1 MCGRW
6 FWRAKYLSPIV
17 RRLLSAVKF
26 EGWKWCRWHRSSLVT
41 CGSIHP
47 HLSQSRFVLTWR
59 QEHCLPSC
67 CKTLDPE
74 QTDASSKI
82 QLLVG
87 CADVLGWSLLG
98 DCFLMKSACL
108 MSSLLNS
115 TVRSPLTHFYPTES
129 QTPHIHSDARPSYTS
144 KHLPKDRPMQI
155 L

>member
-1 MCGRW
+1 MQATPELVDHVW
-6 FWRAKYLSPIV
+6 LHPSP
-17 RRLLSAVKF
+17 F
-26 EGWKWCRWHRSSLVT
+26 VT
-41 CGSIHP
+41 AA
-47 HLSQSRFVLTWR
+47 QSHFVLTWS
-59 QEHCLPSC
+59 QEHCPPSC
-67 CKTLDPE
+67 GKTLDPE
-74 QTDASSKI
+74 QTDASSRI

-87 CADVLGWSLLG
+87 CADVLGLSLLG

-155 L
+155 LWTRKLLTVAILGLLYDLWALGVIA